1 VTLEFFSFSD
11 IMITRG
17 AIMADR
23 NNNGSDYDK
32 KSQRIHAWSDLLKAI
47 SKFLWIIVI
56 VIILAV
62 VGKMFIFK
70 SGKTV
75 KPLEP
80 VKKTAVEKVDWSMV
94 NKAIGKTMTDARNET
109 EEMASAKLDFWIEQ
123 SMERV
128 DNDFLEWYFGYWNQQ
143 KLGLQGLLAQVMHW
157 VDSDN
162 PTAAEKLTEV
172 VQEEFTNRVIRPQI
186 AQLEL
191 ERMVNEIVSHYC
203 SILKGKLDEIPL
215 EYKIERAD
223 WERYI
228 GDISVMVK
236 NVEANRSTPLPLK
249 AIVGITAGG
258 TIVLFKSLKPVI
270 MKIGAKI
277 SSRLAA
283 KTAGNMAAKT
293 GGKVAARAGG
303 KFLGTIVAV
312 GIIIW
317 DVWDHYSTK
326 KTAKPVL
333 RQNIHD
339 YLKEVKENILHDPE
353 YGIMTIIYGMEQ
365 NISRQGAA
373 SQ

>member
-1 VTLEFFSFSD
+1 
-11 IMITRG
+11 
-17 AIMADR
+17 MADR
-23 NNNGSDYDK
+23 KNNGSDYDK
-32 KSQRIHAWSDLLKAI
+32 KSQRIHAWSNLLKAL

-56 VIILAV
+56 VIVLAA

-70 SGKTV
+70 SGKEV
-75 KPLEP
+75 IPPGP
-80 VKKTAVEKVDWSMV
+80 VKKTAVEKIDWGTV
-94 NKAIGKTMTDARNET
+94 NKAIEKTLMDARKET
-109 EEMASAKLDFWIEQ
+109 EEMASAKLDFWIEKN
-123 SMERV
+123 MERV

-157 VDSDN
+157 VDGDN
-162 PTAAEKLTEV
+162 PSAAEKLTEV

-191 ERMVNEIVSHYC
+191 ERTVNEIVSHYC
-203 SILKGKLDEIPL
+203 SILKGKLEEIPL

-223 WERYI
+223 WDRYI

-258 TIVLFKSLKPVI
+258 TLILFKSLKPVI
-270 MKIGAKI
+270 MKIGGKI
-277 SSRLAA
+277 SSKLAA
-283 KTAGNMAAKT
+283 KTAGSMAAKT
-293 GGKVAARAGG
+293 GGKVAAKAGG

-326 KTAKPVL
+326 KNAKPVL

-339 YLKEVKENILHDPE
+339 YLKEVKENILHDPD

-365 NISRQGAA
+365 GISRNGLVI
-373 SQ
+373 